1 MPLPELASLL
11 SCLSTADI
19 ANFQFVFAAD
29 AHNPFHSVLLLIILP
44 FASVIAGT
52 QVSAADLSKV

>member
-29 AHNPFHSVLLLIILP
+29 AHNPFHSVLP